1 MTGTVNKHIRID
13 EEIWE
18 RLEAAAKDR
27 ETTANRLLAAL
38 ATQWLEN
45 REWPRTDVQVQVA
58 RSSLFTAQA
67 VARDMIAA
75 GREKEIEEIR
85 NLISTI
91 VPDIDEKPPK
101 PPTPEQGGAR
111 TGSAHDNDGRLSG
124 SKPIDRKSHQT
135 ICRRD
140 ETS

>member
-27 ETTANRLLAAL
+27 ETTANRLLTELAA
-38 ATQWLEN
+38 QWLEN

-85 NLISTI
+85 NSISSI
-91 VPDIDEKPPK
+91 VPDLKAEPLPAEPPEKQV
-101 PPTPEQGGAR
+101 QG
-111 TGSAHDNDGRLSG
+111 TNDNDSQ
-124 SKPIDRKSHQT
+124 I
-135 ICRRD
+135 
-140 ETS
+140 

>member
-1 MTGTVNKHIRID
+1 MAGTVNKHIRID
-13 EEIWE
+13 GEIWE

-27 ETTANRLLAAL
+27 ETTANRLLAEL
-38 ATQWLEN
+38 AAQWLEN
-45 REWPRTDVQVQVA
+45 REWPRTDVQIQVA

-91 VPDIDEKPPK
+91 VPDLEAKPLPK
-101 PPTPEQGGAR
+101 
-111 TGSAHDNDGRLSG
+111 
-124 SKPIDRKSHQT
+124 KSHGKQVQSVK
-135 ICRRD
+135 D
-140 ETS
+140 DDS